1 MSSESQVKKLAETD
15 HRGRLP
21 LIVISGLSGS
31 GISTALQ
38 ALEDQGFFC
47 VDNLPPPL
55 IAKLLELSSHQGTNS
70 ALAIGLDARSIH
82 DQESADGA
90 IKAIKSIMNDGYSLQ
105 LVFLEAS
112 EEVRVK
118 RFSTSRRSHPLTR
131 SGQSLIEAIQQE
143 RNLMFPIRDLA
154 HHLLDTSELNVHEC
168 KRKIREIGAMDG
180 QELQTLSLQVMSFG
194 FRHGLPRES
203 DIVWDVRFLPNP
215 HFDPKLRSLSGL
227 DQPVKERVLTH
238 QATQNLLQR
247 LQPLLAESL
256 PAYEREG
263 KSYLTIAIGCT
274 GGHHRS
280 VAVAEAIAAFLRLE
294 GWSPKIRHRDLEKAY

>member
-1 MSSESQVKKLAETD
+1 
-15 HRGRLP
+15 
-21 LIVISGLSGS
+21 
-31 GISTALQ
+31 
-38 ALEDQGFFC
+38 
-47 VDNLPPPL
+47 
-55 IAKLLELSSHQGTNS
+55 
-70 ALAIGLDARSIH
+70 
-82 DQESADGA
+82 
-90 IKAIKSIMNDGYSLQ
+90 
-105 LVFLEAS
+105 
-112 EEVRVK
+112 
-118 RFSTSRRSHPLTR
+118 
-131 SGQSLIEAIQQE
+131 
-143 RNLMFPIRDLA
+143 
-154 HHLLDTSELNVHEC
+154 
-168 KRKIREIGAMDG
+168 MDG

>member
-1 MSSESQVKKLAETD
+1 MSSKPTKKERKESKD
-15 HRGRLP
+15 HERLP

-55 IAKLLELSSHQGTNS
+55 IAKFLELSIHQGTNA

-82 DQESADGA
+82 DQESAESA
-90 IKAIKSIMNDGYSLQ
+90 IKAIKSTMSDGYSLQ

-112 EEVRVK
+112 EEVRVQ

-131 SGQSLIEAIQQE
+131 SGLSLAEAIQQE
-143 RNLMFPIRDLA
+143 RGLMFSMRDLA

-168 KRKIREIGAMDG
+168 KRKIREISMIEGK
-180 QELQTLSLQVMSFG
+180 ELQGLSLQVMSFG
-194 FRHGLPRES
+194 FRHGLPREA

-215 HFDPKLRSLSGL
+215 HFDPKLRALSGL
-227 DQPVKERVLTH
+227 DQPVKERVINH
-238 QATQNLLQR
+238 EATQSLLQG
-247 LQPLLAESL
+247 LLPLLAKSL

-280 VAVAEAIAAFLRLE
+280 VAIAEVISAFLRSE

>member
-1 MSSESQVKKLAETD
+1 MSSESHGKSLDQSTVKE
-15 HRGRLP
+15 RLP

-55 IAKLLELSSHQGTNS
+55 ISKLLELSSHQGTNA

-82 DQESADGA
+82 DQESAEGA
-90 IKAIKSIMNDGYSLQ
+90 IKAIKSIMNDGYFLQ

-112 EEVRVK
+112 EETRVQ

-131 SGQSLIEAIQQE
+131 SGLSLVEAIQQE
-143 RNLMFPIRDLA
+143 RNLMFPMRDLA

-168 KRKIREIGAMDG
+168 KRKIREIGTFDG
-180 QELQTLSLQVMSFG
+180 QEQQSLSLQVMSFG
-194 FRHGLPRES
+194 FRHGVPREA

-215 HFDPKLRSLSGL
+215 HFDPNLRALSGL
-227 DQPVKERVLTH
+227 DQPVKDVVLGH
-238 QATQNLLQR
+238 SATQTLLKR
-247 LQPLLAESL
+247 LQPLIAESL

-263 KSYLTIAIGCT
+263 KSYLTVAIGCT

-280 VAVAEAIAAFLRLE
+280 VAVAEAIAAYLRTQ
-294 GWSPKIRHRDLEKAY
+294 GWTPRIRHRDLEKPY